1 MHNSNYCYK
10 GNLRF
15 SCNLWYPQWFHMVC
29 IQATHSNVIIIQVG
43 KRPLFFFFL
52 HARSAIPIVYGW
64 NYKQRV
70 YKPCHIPLKAPK
82 IATSWEHFLLM
93 FFCLPLV
100 LWLNLCD
107 MLSRKT
113 PRHIYSQLC
122 LMKSSL
128 EAQGLVLK
136 EVCQTSLFNL
146 VCFVWMIESW
156 KLTDT
161 SISPQ

>member
-43 KRPLFFFFL
+43 KRPLFFFFFL

-107 MLSRKT
+107 MLSRKNPPPHLQPVMFNEVFAWGT
-113 PRHIYSQLC
+113 RISAER
-122 LMKSSL
+122 SL
-128 EAQGLVLK
+128 SNFLV
-136 EVCQTSLFNL
+136 
-146 VCFVWMIESW
+146 
-156 KLTDT
+156 
-161 SISPQ
+161 